1 MVMNFI
7 FYSKIN
13 FITLKGSR
21 AQQACGQLYEF
32 FYRLIINMS
41 KPRGQNFTNGFT
53 HEKNINDLF
62 QTLYNESQIRSNDKK
77 QFTDFI
83 HMFAKKNEDKNISV
97 DTANKFVID
106 KFSNLWKKYQTNND
120 KPASSVQE
128 SYSQPDTIRR
138 RKPKE
143 GYIAPRENPVFI
155 DTQDVGYTY
164 LEPTPARVNHKK
176 RQEPYNYDSTLISNG
191 IEPADT
197 SVGSLDM
204 ANRKPD
210 KIDDNVFIG
219 QPLTGPRGF
228 KETGNMSLGT
238 DSSNNPLDQNVSFDA
253 DRHTDRIVQEY
264 VIALDSRLR
273 DILISPNSNSY
284 RMSLTQL
291 LGKEFGYVRELRNGI
306 SNIISIELLQ
316 ATIPNIIRDSTLQ
329 FYEPYVY
336 LDIGEIQGNVRT
348 TIDNP
353 SKVFAQLY
361 YINSDTIRDTP
372 HLTLTPANAVKTY
385 QHNNPLNTLSNIT
398 ITFYNFDGEVFDFGN
413 DAPKIASVT
422 PGVTTTFQTVDPHGV
437 GTSDRVYIRGLQT
450 GVTVFDKELNRAKGW
465 IIAVNSL
472 NTFEIQYDT
481 TGMPVPAAFGN
492 ILIAKLQNNVTLRIR
507 SYSNDIS

>member
-1 MVMNFI
+1 MYGV
-7 FYSKIN
+7 FY
-13 FITLKGSR
+13 T
-21 AQQACGQLYEF
+21 
-32 FYRLIINMS
+32 LIINMS
-41 KPRGQNFTNGFT
+41 KQRGQNFTTGFT

-62 QTLYNESQIRSNDKK
+62 QSLYNESLIKSNEKK
-77 QFTDFI
+77 QFADFI
-83 HMFAKKNEDKNISV
+83 QMFAEKNESKNIPV
-97 DTANKFVID
+97 ETANKFVKD
-106 KFSNLWKKYQTNND
+106 KFTDLWKKFQTKNS
-120 KPASSVQE
+120 KQAPVPVQE
-128 SYSQPDTIRR
+128 TYNSNETIRR

-143 GYIAPRENPVFI
+143 GYLAPREDPVPL
-155 DTQDVGYTY
+155 DKQDIGYNY
-164 LEPTPARVNHKK
+164 IEPTPVRVNHKK
-176 RQEPYNYDSTLISNG
+176 RQEPYNYDNTIAAGIS
-191 IEPADT
+191 PADT
-197 SVGSLDM
+197 EFGIVDRG
-204 ANRKPD
+204 NRKQNKEPESNS
-210 KIDDNVFIG
+210 IFIG
-219 QPLTGPRGF
+219 QPLSGPKGF
-228 KETGNMSLGT
+228 KETGDMRLGT
-238 DSSNNPLDQNVSFDA
+238 DSSNNPLDANVSFATNINDV
-253 DRHTDRIVQEY
+253 RMVQEV
-264 VIALDSRLR
+264 VIPLDSRLR

-291 LGKEFGYVRELRNGI
+291 LGKEFGFVRELKNGI
-306 SNIISIELLQ
+306 NNIISIELLQ
-316 ATIPNIIRDSTLQ
+316 VTIPNIIRDSTLQ

-348 TIDNP
+348 SIDNP

-385 QHNNPLNTLSNIT
+385 QENNPLNSLSNIT

-437 GTSDRVYIRGLQT
+437 STSDRVYIRGLQT
-450 GVTVFDKELNRAKGW
+450 GISIFDKDLNQAKGW

-472 NTFEIQYDT
+472 NTFEIQYNT
-481 TGMPVPAAFGN
+481 TGMPTPAAFGN